1 MLKNLLHP
9 VRAVQSILA
18 LDGLVWTGMGIFS
31 WVSQVEKYPNEE
43 ALYSLL
49 ALMMFG
55 NALVMLL
62 CAWLIGKRKKLFY
75 LLTLAVMMVN
85 LILTFTDQFG
95 GFDLATLLLDML
107 VCGIMIFRR
116 ENFLP
121 GPRVGYLQDKKIT

>member
-1 MLKNLLHP
+1 MLKSFLNP
-9 VRAVQSILA
+9 VRAVRNL
-18 LDGLVWTGMGIFS
+18 LVLNGLVWIGLGIFS

-62 CAWLIGKRKKLFY
+62 CAWLIGKRKRLFY

-85 LILTFTDQFG
+85 LFLTFTDQFG
-95 GFDLATLLLDML
+95 GFDLVTLMLDVL
-107 VCGIMIFRR
+107 VCGMMIFRR
-116 ENFLP
+116 EDFLP
-121 GPRVGYLQDKKIT
+121 SARVGYLQDKK

>member
-1 MLKNLLHP
+1 
-9 VRAVQSILA
+9 
-18 LDGLVWTGMGIFS
+18 
-31 WVSQVEKYPNEE
+31 
-43 ALYSLL
+43 
-49 ALMMFG
+49 
-55 NALVMLL
+55 MLL